1 MNIKRFGVVIE
12 GGEPGSG
19 YSAYVPDLPGCIGAG
34 ETLDAVKRDI
44 RSAIGAHIQWMVRD
58 GETVPEPRDIVPV
71 EIPNASVTFV
81 DVDISNSPKSM
92 EA

>member
-19 YSAYVPDLPGCIGAG
+19 YSAYVPDLPGCIRAG

-44 RSAIGAHIQWMVRD
+44 RSAIDAHIQWMVRD
-58 GETVPEPRDIVPV
+58 GEPVPEPRDIVPV

-81 DVDISNSPKSM
+81 DVDIPHAPKSM